1 MSRILHHHYHRHL
14 RQLLHPTTAFTST
27 TLTARTATASRP
39 PFLLTQCRRSSHAP
53 IEPAALPPR
62 RKKVTI
68 NTLRSLHASK
78 TPIAMVTAHDFPSG
92 LAADLAGVDM
102 VLVGDSLAMVALG
115 MEVCPSPREMG
126 ESADEDCLHQDTNQ
140 LTLEVLFL
148 PTPRRHDDVLTVLRR
163 RCSTTAGPWLARSSR
178 RSWLA
183 TCPWARTRCRPNRP
197 SPRPSA

>member
-1 MSRILHHHYHRHL
+1 MSRILHHHHHHL
-14 RQLLHPTTAFTST
+14 RQLFHPTIAFTPT
-27 TLTARTATASRP
+27 TLAARTATATRP
-39 PFLLTQCRRSSHAP
+39 LLLLTQCRRSSHAP

-115 MEVCPSPREMG
+115 MEVCPPPREIR
-126 ESADEDCLHQDTNQ
+126 ESSTAADED
-140 LTLEVLFL
+140 
-148 PTPRRHDDVLTVLRR
+148 
-163 RCSTTAGPWLARSSR
+163 
-178 RSWLA
+178 
-183 TCPWARTRCRPNRP
+183 
-197 SPRPSA
+197 